1 MVRGNRRY
9 RPKRLPRSLSQEE
22 WQRLIR
28 VVTSDR
34 DHLILYTLLYTG
46 MRVSELVTRQ
56 VTDIDWTSR
65 RLRIVG
71 KGDKERYVDI
81 HPQLYEMLEK
91 VYRGKKGDVVLV
103 PLTIVRVEQ
112 IVKGYARKAGLD
124 TTARTGV
131 TPHKFRHTFAT
142 WLLEQ
147 GANIRT
153 VQEALGHADIST
165 TMIYTHVSDKA
176 RKEAIEGLPYV

>member
-1 MVRGNRRY
+1 MGGSSRRY
-9 RPKRLPRSLSQEE
+9 RPKRLPKSLTQEE
-22 WQRLIR
+22 WQKLIGK
-28 VVTSDR
+28 VDNSR

-46 MRVSELVTRQ
+46 MRVGELVTRQ
-56 VTDIDWTSR
+56 VSDIDWISR
-65 RLRIVG
+65 RMKVVG
-71 KGDKERYVDI
+71 KGDIERYVDI
-81 HPQLYEMLEK
+81 HPQLYDMLEK
-91 VYRGKKGDVVLV
+91 VYRGKKGLLF
-103 PLTIVRVEQ
+103 PLTRERIEQ
-112 IVKGYARKAGLD
+112 IVKHYAKKAGLD
-124 TTARTGV
+124 TTPRSGV

-165 TMIYTHVSDKA
+165 TQIYTHVSDRT